1 MNYNALNNLFEKIE
15 HYEGFPAQ
23 LTSACNEI
31 YTGRDIAGY
40 TSSRNLND
48 AFQQTVNSWRSQ
60 GPNIYK
66 FLFGLC
72 TLLNPTSHKLK
83 IMPYYR
89 TISTEESTTLT
100 RQELLAPSPRTQ
112 ANADTIHICYI
123 SKGKTF
129 AKQLLDNADNS
140 ATRLNNIELILIQ
153 DISHFIRV
161 YKGFDGTDSNDITIF
176 TDMANHRLI
185 SGITTLLPLLFNI
198 KLKDIPEA
206 APPEVLEDL
215 EKYNKKAD
223 IVTRIFAI
231 LFDVLNGRTTDKDFE
246 NIRTYCKDLAK
257 LFNFEN
263 TLLSAF
269 SKNLAK
275 AHCENA
281 TNYVQN
287 EINNLQRNIKN
298 SEQALADYYA
308 RLYNYQ
314 REYNLLSTAKE
325 DDVKP
330 FMEMIETSKAIEIL
344 DGNATALR
352 LRITAPLQF
361 FTPSDFESYERNP
374 SSTYSQNFTDPT
386 IKKIMHKI
394 FVTKEYSLML
404 QSIIKI
410 NIRNYYDSSPLN
422 FGAQQSNP
430 GDFTELPNPHL
441 YRHNCWGQAQNEMHK
456 NAAKGDYELVVMQMI
471 AATQSINVAES
482 ASFIN
487 GTLSYLR
494 DESWLR
500 KTHIIDNTTKKIYS
514 WHDLIKHEKGQAV
527 EEAKVELAQKQEEQQ
542 GYQQVVLQDEGLTP
556 EEEAILDR
564 IRQDNLPAGAI
575 PTAQAYVPGDSID
588 AAQTRPDIIGEI
600 LRMAA
605 SAQLVTEEEPNET
618 HQD

>member
-1 MNYNALNNLFEKIE
+1 MNYNALTNLFERIE
-15 HYEGFPAQ
+15 RYEGFPAQ
-23 LTSACNEI
+23 LTNTCNEI
-31 YTGRDIAGY
+31 YQNGNIAGY
-40 TSSRNLND
+40 TSSRNLSD
-48 AFQQTVNSWRSQ
+48 ALQQTVTSWNSQ
-60 GPNIYK
+60 GPNVYK
-66 FLFGLC
+66 FLFGLS
-72 TLLNPTSHKLK
+72 TLLNPTGRKLK

-100 RQELLAPSPRTQ
+100 REQLLAPNPRTQ
-112 ANADTIHICYI
+112 ANANIIHICYI

-129 AKQLLDNADNS
+129 ARQLLDNADNP

-161 YKGFDGTDSNDITIF
+161 YKDFPGTDANDITIF
-176 TDMANHRLI
+176 TDVANHKLM

-198 KLKDIPEA
+198 KLKEIPEA
-206 APPEVLEDL
+206 APPEVLEEL
-215 EKYNKKAD
+215 EDYNKKVD
-223 IVTRIFAI
+223 IITRIFAI
-231 LFDVLNGRTTDKDFE
+231 LFDVLNGRTTNTDYE
-246 NIRTYCKDLAK
+246 NIREYCKDLTE

-263 TLLSAF
+263 SLLSTF

-287 EINNLQRNIKN
+287 EINTLQRNIKN

-308 RLYNYQ
+308 RLYKYQ

-344 DGNATALR
+344 DGNPTNLR

-361 FTPSDFESYERNP
+361 FTPSDFEAYERNP
-374 SSTYSQNFTDPT
+374 SSTYNQTFTDPT
-386 IKKIMHKI
+386 VTKIMHKI
-394 FVTKEYSLML
+394 FVTKEYSLIL

-410 NIRNYYDSSPLN
+410 NIRNYHDTSPLN
-422 FGAQQSNP
+422 FNAQQSNP
-430 GDFTELPNPHL
+430 GDFTDLPNPHL
-441 YRHNCWGQAQNEMHK
+441 YRHNCWGQAQNEMSK
-456 NAAKGDYELVVMQMI
+456 NAAKGNYELVVMQMI

-500 KTHIIDNTTKKIYS
+500 KTHIIDNTTKKVYS
-514 WHDLIKHEKGQAV
+514 WHDLIKHEKEQTI
-527 EEAKVELAQKQEEQQ
+527 EEAKEELTQKQEEQP
-542 GYQQVVLQDEGLTP
+542 GYQQIILQDEGLTP
-556 EEEAILDR
+556 EEEAILAQ
-564 IRQDNLPAGAI
+564 IQNQA
-575 PTAQAYVPGDSID
+575 AQAHTTPNTAD
-588 AAQTRPDIIGEI
+588 AAQARPDVIGEI

-605 SAQLVTEEEPNET
+605 STPTRPEEEPNET
-618 HQD
+618 H